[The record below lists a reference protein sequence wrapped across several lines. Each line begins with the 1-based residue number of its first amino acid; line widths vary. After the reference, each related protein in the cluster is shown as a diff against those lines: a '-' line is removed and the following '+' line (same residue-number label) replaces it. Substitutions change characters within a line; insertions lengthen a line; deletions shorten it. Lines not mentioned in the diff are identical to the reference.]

1 MMRIL
6 ICTFFIVLL
15 SVTGYSQKLL
25 NLEEAV
31 NIALQR
37 NTQLQKTVNSIDSYQ
52 SNVKTAYGAL
62 LPTLGLQ
69 GNWQWSRS
77 ETKGGLFPL
86 PNGGFIS
93 LPDIKI
99 VSETRSYNVGAGTNW
114 TLFDGLSNLA
124 TVSQSKN
131 NLESAQLSL
140 SRLKQTIV
148 YQTISNYYDVIN
160 AGELLKVKEEDVK
173 WNQKNFE
180 TINERNKLGAVT
192 LADVYAQQV
201 KVGNAELAVIQAKNS
216 LETAKSNLLYYLG
229 LDVLDSY
236 NFSDSLSQSDKDI
249 IERHVDS
256 NYQNLSDLVSK
267 SLSTRYDYQSAKLS
281 LESALNAI
289 TIARGGYFPNLINSN
304 SFYTYSDQP
313 NTLFQNRNYTVALT
327 LNVPIFSGF
336 STENRV
342 ELAQVGA
349 MNSKADL
356 SDLERDIKRNI
367 QKTYLDLQAAE
378 KSLDV
383 SKGNVAAAEESRRI
397 QQEKYALGSSTLLD
411 VLVANSDYLT
421 AETNLINAEYAYIV
435 LSEQVK
441 YQLGILDYNK
451 YE

>member
-1 MMRIL
+1 MRIL
-6 ICTFFIVLL
+6 ISTFFIILL
-15 SVTGYSQKLL
+15 SVTGYGQKLL
-25 NLEEAV
+25 TLEEAV

-37 NTQLQKTVNSIDSYQ
+37 NTQLQKSVNSIDSYQ
-52 SNVKTAYGAL
+52 SNVKAAYGNL
-62 LPTLGLQ
+62 LPSLGVQ
-69 GNWQWSRS
+69 GNWQWTRS
-77 ETKGGLFPL
+77 ETKGGFLPL
-86 PNGGFIS
+86 PNGGFLP
-93 LPDIKI
+93 LPDLKVI
-99 VSETRSYNVGAGTNW
+99 SETRSYNVGAGTNW

-173 WNQKNFE
+173 WNQQNFE

-229 LDVLDSY
+229 LDVLDTY
-236 NFSDSLSQSDKDI
+236 KFSDSLSETDKSNI
-249 IERHVDS
+249 GKHVDA

-267 SLSTRYDYQSAKLS
+267 SLNSRYDYQSAKLT
-281 LESALNAI
+281 LESAQNGI
-289 TIARGGYFPNLINSN
+289 TIARGGYFPVLTNNN
-304 SFYTYSDQP
+304 SFYTYSDNV
-313 NTLFQNRNYTVALT
+313 NTLFQNKNYTVGLT
-327 LNVPIFSGF
+327 LNIPIFSGF
-336 STENRV
+336 STDNR
-342 ELAQVGA
+342 LQIAQVGA

-383 SKGNVAAAEESRRI
+383 SKGNVIAAEESRRI

-421 AETNLINAEYAYIV
+421 AETNLINAEYAYLV

-441 YQLGILDYNK
+441 YQLGILDYTK